1 MAKDLNTISNIEKDV
16 AKPYN
21 FRSGRSPHYMTCN
34 ICGCKQYTTNFAR
47 HSRTKKHKEAD
58 YADNKF
64 EVEKYEPPPKKKND
78 FIILR

>member
-1 MAKDLNTISNIEKDV
+1 MVKDLDIISNIEKDV

-21 FRSGRSPHYMTCN
+21 FRTCN

-64 EVEKYEPPPKKKND
+64 EVEKYEPQSKKND
-78 FIILR
+78 YVILG

>member
-1 MAKDLNTISNIEKDV
+1 MTDDSAYNILKDV
-16 AKPYN
+16 GDKKTYK
-21 FRSGRSPHYMTCN
+21 FRTCN

-64 EVEKYEPPPKKKND
+64 EIEKYEPPAKK
-78 FIILR
+78 